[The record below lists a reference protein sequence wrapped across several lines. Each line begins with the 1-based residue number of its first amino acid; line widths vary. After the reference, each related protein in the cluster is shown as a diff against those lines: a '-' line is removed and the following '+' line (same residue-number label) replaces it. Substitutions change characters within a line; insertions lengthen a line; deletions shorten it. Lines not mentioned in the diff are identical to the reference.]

1 MTNSI
6 FLFTRMVPPLSI
18 NHQGGSNNDTIVDA
32 KEEHGVTHKNHVEEK
47 NEAIAPELE
56 RPSRSKLK
64 WPAFI
69 GDAATYDWQS
79 VHTDLA
85 KGLHSGCYG
94 WDNAAYW
101 GIAERKAGIDLQEW
115 YKQRTDAEY
124 YLPQFK
130 ELVDDPQ
137 TQQEWKGIFT
147 FDPMGMYAQPPTI
160 AACKA
165 NLDIEELRTKLPRDG
180 VIVDKETG
188 QIKTQKAAIC
198 YAWNLPRL
206 SQRLELTEQE
216 LRQALHK
223 FSGNP
228 EVLDPARKTFLPAVG
243 GCTIYCFGDV
253 RKLRDPRTEVAVRV
267 HDECIGSDV
276 FGSDICTCRPY
287 LIFALEQC
295 IRVAQN
301 GGVGLVIYYR
311 KEGRSLGE
319 VVKFRVYNA
328 RENQTGGDSSEQ
340 YFHHTESIAGIRD
353 ARFQVMMP
361 DALKWLGVKRIDW
374 LCSMSNEKYEA
385 IVGAGIKVMQR
396 VTLPESYVKE
406 NMKVEIGAKIASGYQ
421 TTEMDVAALEDTNL
435 SLSQIR
441 KQCRRIYDLGVA
453 GDLEHFDLH
462 LEKLPE
468 VVSFVK
474 QVIDDAYP
482 GGKDTVKPHSRV
494 RHLENIPAYQDFLNG
509 MECGGVDPL
518 EQTRRL
524 LDLVTVSVLV
534 DAGAGQDWK
543 YYHHGQKYTSS
554 EGLAVASLDMFLDG
568 AFSSDR
574 ALKHRVNSYEL
585 IHNLSKE
592 TFTKGFQCNS
602 GNPLQSVDG
611 RFQLLKRLGTCLESN
626 PRYFGS
632 ELQRPGNMLDYVL
645 KHATKVQDEN
655 SDSGFTYQVSLT
667 DIWDVCARGLKK
679 MWPQHAG
686 SIQSGDIWHYHRLTI
701 PGQPGSDLIPF
712 HKLTQWL
719 IYSLVE
725 VLELSS
731 IGIKVVG
738 MERMTALA
746 EYRNGG
752 LLCDLGVL
760 KLKDTSD
767 HLALHPVGSE
777 VIVEW
782 RALTIVL
789 MDQIAAAFEDFSLA
803 QVLEGGTWRAGR
815 VIARQVRPETGK
827 PPIQIRSDGTVF

>member
-1 MTNSI
+1 MTE
-6 FLFTRMVPPLSI
+6 
-18 NHQGGSNNDTIVDA
+18 G
-32 KEEHGVTHKNHVEEK
+32 EEK
-47 NEAIAPELE
+47 KELE
-56 RPSRSKLK
+56 QEAQRPSRSKLK
-64 WPAFI
+64 WPDFT
-69 GDAATYDWQS
+69 GDAATYDWKS
-79 VHTDLA
+79 VHQDLED
-85 KGLHSGCYG
+85 GLYSGCYG

-101 GIAERKAGIDLQEW
+101 GIAEQKAGIDLKEW

-124 YLPQFK
+124 YLPQFQQ
-130 ELVDDPQ
+130 LVDDPI
-137 TQQEWKGIFT
+137 TQEEWKGIFT
-147 FDPMGMYAQPPTI
+147 FDPMGMYAHPPTI

-165 NLDIEELRTKLPRDG
+165 RLDIEELKEKLPRDG
-180 VIVDKETG
+180 VIVSKEDG
-188 QIKTQKAAIC
+188 QIQTQKAAIC

-206 SQRLELTEQE
+206 SQRLDLSQDE
-216 LRQALHK
+216 LRQALYK

-228 EVLDPARKTFLPAVG
+228 QVLDETRQTYLPAVG

-253 RKLRDPRTEVAVRV
+253 RKLRDPKTEVAVRV

-287 LIFALEQC
+287 LVFALEQC
-295 IRVAQN
+295 IRCAQR

-328 RENQTGGDSSEQ
+328 RENQSGGDTTDQ

-396 VTLPESYVKE
+396 VTLPEDYVKE

-421 TTEMDVAALEDTNL
+421 TTEMDVAALCDVNL

-462 LEKLPE
+462 LEKLPD
-468 VVSFVK
+468 VVAFVK
-474 QVIDDAYP
+474 QVIGEAYP

-494 RHLENIPAYQDFLNG
+494 RHLENIPAYQDFLRG
-509 MECGGVDPL
+509 MEDASVDPY

-534 DAGAGQDWK
+534 DAGAGQSWK
-543 YYHHGQKYTSS
+543 YYHNGQKFTSS

-568 AFSSDR
+568 AFSSDQ

-585 IHNLSKE
+585 IHNLSRDA
-592 TFTKGFQCNS
+592 FCKGFQCANEKE
-602 GNPLQSVDG
+602 NPLQSVDG
-611 RFQLLKRLGTCLESN
+611 RFQLLKRLGSCLEEN
-626 PRYFGS
+626 PQYFGK
-632 ELQRPGNMLDYVL
+632 ELQRPGNLLDYVL
-645 KHATKVQDEN
+645 KHATKVEN
-655 SDSGFTYQVSLT
+655 GYQVSLT

-686 SIQSGDIWHYHRLTI
+686 SIQSGDIWHYHRLTV
-701 PGQPGSDLIPF
+701 PGQPGSDLVPF

-725 VLELSS
+725 VLEMSS

-738 MERMTALA
+738 MEHMTALA

-752 LLCDLGVL
+752 LLTDLGVL
-760 KLKDTSD
+760 KLKDSSD

-789 MDQIAAAFEDFSLA
+789 MDQISKDEEFKDFTLA

-815 VIARQVRPETGK
+815 VIARKLRPLSGK

>member
-1 MTNSI
+1 MAPNLMNPADTTATTSPLQDEDQEDHTPKSHLNS
-6 FLFTRMVPPLSI
+6 
-18 NHQGGSNNDTIVDA
+18 
-32 KEEHGVTHKNHVEEK
+32 EETQRLG
-47 NEAIAPELE
+47 
-56 RPSRSKLK
+56 RSKLK
-64 WPAFI
+64 WPEFT
-69 GDAATYDWQS
+69 GDAVDYDWKS
-79 VHTDLA
+79 VHQDLENSKFA
-85 KGLHSGCYG
+85 GCYG

-115 YKQRTDAEY
+115 YKQRTEAEY
-124 YLPQFK
+124 YLPNVD
-130 ELVDDPQ
+130 ELIRDPQ
-137 TQQEWKGIFT
+137 TQQEWDGIFT
-147 FDPMGMYAQPPTI
+147 FDPMGMYAHPPTI

-165 NLDIEELRTKLPRDG
+165 NLDIEELKSKLPRDG
-180 VIVDKETG
+180 EIVSAEDG
-188 QIKTQKAAIC
+188 QIRTQKAAIC

-206 SQRLELTEQE
+206 SQRLQLSEDE
-216 LRQALHK
+216 LRQALFK

-228 EVLDPARKTFLPAVG
+228 SVLDETKKTFLPAVG
-243 GCTIYCFGDV
+243 GCTIYIFGDV
-253 RKLRDPRTEVAVRV
+253 RKLRDPKTEVAVRV

-295 IRVAQN
+295 IRCAQR
-301 GGVGLVIYYR
+301 GGVGLVIYFR

-328 RENQTGGDSSEQ
+328 RENQQGGDSSQ
-340 YFHHTESIAGIRD
+340 KYFHHTESIAGIRD

-396 VTLPESYVKE
+396 VTLPEDYVKE

-421 TTEMDVAALEDTNL
+421 ATEMDVEALADQNL

-441 KQCRRIYDLGVA
+441 KQCRRIYELGLA
-453 GDLEHFDLH
+453 NDLEHFELH
-462 LEKLPE
+462 LEKMPD
-468 VVSFVK
+468 VVNFVK
-474 QVIDDAYP
+474 EVIAKNYP
-482 GGKDTVKPHSRV
+482 GGMDTVKPHSRV
-494 RHLENIPAYQDFLNG
+494 RHLENVPAYQEFVQNMHAL
-509 MECGGVDPL
+509 DPY

-534 DAGAGQDWK
+534 DAGAGSGWK
-543 YYHHGQKYTSS
+543 YYQNGQQYKSS

-568 AFSSDR
+568 AFSSDQ
-574 ALKHRVNSYEL
+574 ALKHRVNSYQL
-585 IHNLSKE
+585 IHNLSKDA
-592 TFTKGFQCNS
+592 FCKGFQVHEKE
-602 GNPLQSVDG
+602 NPLMSVDG
-611 RFQLLKRLGTCLESN
+611 RFQLLKKLGTCLEQN
-626 PRYFGS
+626 PQYFGS

-645 KHATKVQDEN
+645 SKATVVE
-655 SDSGFTYQVSLT
+655 SGYKVSLS
-667 DIWDVCARGLKK
+667 DIWDVCARGLKH

-686 SIQSGDIWHYHRLTI
+686 SIQSGDIWQYHRLTI
-701 PGQPGSDLIPF
+701 PGQPGSDLVPF

-725 VLELSS
+725 VLEMSP

-738 MERMTALA
+738 LERMTALA

-752 LLCDLGVL
+752 LLADLGVL
-760 KLKDTSD
+760 KLKDSSD

-789 MDQIAAAFEDFSLA
+789 MDQIAAEFPGFSLA
-803 QVLEGGTWRAGR
+803 QVLEGGTWSAGR
-815 VIARQVRPETGK
+815 VIARKLRPPLGP